1 MDEGSHI
8 YQLVTGKAKRTRKTR
23 VLVSFSPANLTEMSR
38 SIQIKEPKK
47 QVKSLSKKE

>member
-23 VLVSFSPANLTEMSR
+23 VLVSFSPANLTETWHPNV
-38 SIQIKEPKK
+38 KEYTNKRT
-47 QVKSLSKKE
+47 